1 MASKKIQVR
10 RMEETGLTH
19 KTWGEIESTPSKY
32 SAQLQVII
40 DLSCLEQ
47 INHDF
52 LEVYAWSTYLFA

>member
-1 MASKKIQVR
+1 
-10 RMEETGLTH
+10 MEETGLTH